1 MWAMYKSSRELIK
14 MQDLQK
20 LGKLAAACSHLW
32 SSGSLVRQG
41 QHPRQ
46 AKQASP
52 PLAGRQ
58 DPSPLCLDWP
68 SWLGGG
74 GILLRVPVTCLL
86 VCWGSLRFEAP

>member
-68 SWLGGG
+68 SWLGGRG
-74 GILLRVPVTCLL
+74 HPSEGPRDLL
-86 VCWGSLRFEAP
+86 VGLLGQPPL